1 MRKLLHS
8 FPAILVYIVSIVIV
22 SYGFP
27 SLHFHE
33 QSVSARHLVYYGSC
47 E

>member
-8 FPAILVYIVSIVIV
+8 FPAILVYIVSNATV
-22 SYGFP
+22 SYDFP
-27 SLHFHE
+27 SLHCHE